1 MDDKF
6 LVGVVLG
13 MLGGAV
19 LVTNSVKARQ
29 AVKSGQEQVIDK
41 MGELKKQQK
50 EVRSELIAKKCGA
63 QILLRSAFLV
73 KTLAYFYKMC

>member
-6 LVGVVLG
+6 LIGVVLG

-29 AVKSGQEQVIDK
+29 MVKDGQDQVIQKVEK
-41 MGELKKQQK
+41 MSKPKKTTQK
-50 EVRSELIAKKCGA
+50 
-63 QILLRSAFLV
+63 
-73 KTLAYFYKMC
+73 

>member
-1 MDDKF
+1 MRIIIAKGGNVMDDKF

-41 MGELKKQQK
+41 MGELKK
-50 EVRSELIAKKCGA
+50 SNKKKSA
-63 QILLRSAFLV
+63 QN
-73 KTLAYFYKMC
+73 